1 MPHSSEPNGL
11 APAVLGR
18 PAPPPGEDP
27 VLAVADGSDTGPTA
41 PEAQIETV
49 IQPRP
54 GWRLVDVG
62 ELWRYREL
70 LFFLTWRDVKVRYK
84 QTALGI
90 AWVVLQPLAT
100 MAVFTMFLGR
110 VGGIAGQVENYAL
123 FVLAGLIP
131 WGFFSG
137 AITAAANS
145 VVGNQNLVTKVY
157 FPRLIIP
164 LSAAGVGVVDLAVS
178 FGLLAAMMAVFA
190 TLPGW
195 GFFLLPLVVVLL
207 GIGALGFGILL
218 SALTVAY
225 RDFRYVIPFTIQFWM
240 FATPSIYLPVEGV
253 LGPTSQAVMPI
264 NPAYGL
270 VLNFRACT
278 LGLPIDWYSL
288 AVSGSVAVAA
298 FVIGCLYF
306 RRVERS
312 FADII

>member
-1 MPHSSEPNGL
+1 MPHTSPIVGVV
-11 APAVLGR
+11 PAVLDAT
-18 PAPPPGEDP
+18 PAANNVGESHSES
-27 VLAVADGSDTGPTA
+27 LAPK
-41 PEAQIETV
+41 IETI
-49 IQPRP
+49 IQARP
-54 GWRLVDVG
+54 GWRLVDLS

-84 QTALGI
+84 QTVLGI

-110 VGGIAGQVENYAL
+110 VGGISGQVENYAL

-145 VVGNQNLVTKVY
+145 VIGNQNLVTKVY

-164 LSAAGVGVVDLAVS
+164 LSAAGVGFVDLAVS
-178 FGLLAAMMAVFA
+178 LGLLAAMMVFFA
-190 TLPGW
+190 TMPGW
-195 GFFLLPLVVVLL
+195 SFVLLPLVVALL

-240 FATPSIYLPVEGV
+240 FATPSIYLPVGGV
-253 LGPTSQAVMPI
+253 LGPTAQAVMPL

-270 VLNFRACT
+270 VLNFRACA
-278 LGLPIDWYSL
+278 LGLPVDWYSL
-288 AVSGSVAVAA
+288 AISGLVAVAA
-298 FVIGCLYF
+298 FVVGCLYF

-312 FADII
+312 FADVI